1 MRQRKESPARKN
13 IDYMEHNVNNKDKH
27 TIVYLTLRELTL
39 WTDYTP
45 DDRCSAEYLSI
56 RAADEAVG

>member
-1 MRQRKESPARKN
+1 M
-13 IDYMEHNVNNKDKH
+13 
-27 TIVYLTLRELTL
+27 VYLTVRELTL

-56 RAADEAVG
+56 RADEAVGLGC